1 MNTVIFSLIRAFRG
15 YSYETVGMISGF
27 FNDPEQAQ
35 ACANRIRSVADTQV
49 EVCGSHISVSL

>member
-1 MNTVIFSLIRAFRG
+1 MNALIFSLIRAFRG
-15 YSYETVGMISGF
+15 YSYESAGMISGF

-49 EVCGSHISVSL
+49 DVCGNQLSVSL